1 MKQVVSF
8 LVAFV
13 VLVASVGIAYSAD
26 VNDKDYAKELITD
39 SVIGQVLNDAGT
51 EEDSLKSSGELSK
64 TDTGDASGGIKGQ
77 LQPVKYATISSEIDG
92 SIVAINVSD
101 SDSFTKG
108 DTLVEFRCN
117 VERAQLKK
125 AAAVQKADRAR
136 VDVNERLDKLSSIS
150 ELDYKLAVFKAEE
163 SVADVAVISERV
175 KYCKIT
181 APYSGVVEEV
191 LRKNNE
197 YVNRGDPVVKILDDS
212 VLEIELL
219 VSSDWITWLKKGLKF
234 DVNVSE
240 LNKSY
245 QAEIT
250 NIGAKI
256 DPVSQ
261 SIKIKGAIS
270 NKEKTLK
277 PGMSITAYFKR

>member
-1 MKQVVSF
+1 MNQVVQCFFISILF
-8 LVAFV
+8 F
-13 VLVASVGIAYSAD
+13 ASVGIAYSAD
-26 VNDKDYAKELITD
+26 EKD
-39 SVIGQVLNDAGT
+39 SVT
-51 EEDSLKSSGELSK
+51 ELLSSPSVSSDSLKTSSDLSK
-64 TDTGDASGGIKGQ
+64 TDTTDPLASGIKGQ

-92 SIVAINVSD
+92 SIIAINVSD
-101 SDSFTKG
+101 SDSFAKD

-125 AAAVQKADRAR
+125 AAAIQKADKAR
-136 VDVNERLDKLSSIS
+136 VDVNTRLEKLSSIS
-150 ELDYKLAVFKAEE
+150 ELDYKLALFKAEE
-163 SVADVAVISERV
+163 SVADVAVITERV

-197 YVNRGDPVVKILDDS
+197 YVNRGDPVVKILNDS

-219 VSSDWITWLKKGLKF
+219 VPSEWITWLKNGTKF

-240 LNKSY
+240 LNTSY

-261 SIKIKGAIS
+261 SIKIKGAII
-270 NKEKTLK
+270 NKEKILK
-277 PGMSITAYFKR
+277 PGISITAYFKK